1 MAGIYIHVPYC
12 RQACHYCN
20 FHYSVSHRSK
30 DAFLRALHKEI
41 RLQKSFF
48 DHLQHAGESP
58 VIETI
63 YIGGGTPSLLSAVEL
78 SGIFDVLFQN
88 VLPDHVTEVTL
99 EANPDDLDPEKLQ
112 ALRQTPVNRLSIG
125 IQSFCQSDLAYLN
138 RLHSAGQA
146 MDSLTNA
153 RKAGFEN
160 ITIDLIYGTP
170 GMTDGMWLDNLQTF
184 LYMGLPHLSAY
195 ALTVEEKT
203 VLEYLIRKGRVPA
216 VSEEQCARQ
225 FELLCAVMAKNGY
238 HHYEIS
244 NFALEGHYSNHNMAY
259 WTGVPY
265 LGLGPSA
272 HSYVKGKRFWNIA
285 NTAAYIAALENNT
298 VPYEE
303 EILTPVKACNEY
315 VMTSLRTMWGC
326 DLAKVR
332 SQWGSERMT
341 ALKERARQFVRDGMI
356 VEKDQHLVITGK
368 GKLFADGIAAALFFD
383 E

>member
-78 SGIFDVLFQN
+78 SGIFDVLFHN

-184 LYMGLPHLSAY
+184 LDMGLPHLSAY

-225 FELLCAVMAKNGY
+225 FELLCTVMAKNGY

-315 VMTSLRTMWGC
+315 IMTSLRTMWGC
-326 DLAKVR
+326 DLAKVH

-341 ALKERARQFVRDGMI
+341 ALKERARQFIRDGMI
-356 VEKDQHLVITGK
+356 VEKDQHLVITRK

-383 E
+383 A